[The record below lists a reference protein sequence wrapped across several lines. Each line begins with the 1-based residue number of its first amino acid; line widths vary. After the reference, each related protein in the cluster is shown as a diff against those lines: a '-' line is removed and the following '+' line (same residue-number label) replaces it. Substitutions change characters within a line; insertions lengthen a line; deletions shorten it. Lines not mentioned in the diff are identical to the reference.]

1 MKTFW
6 FLARALLLLVL
17 LLAGTS
23 YALFRSATFQTWVA
37 SRVANWW
44 AKQYHAEVHFQ
55 KIDIHYP
62 LYVEVQRIY
71 ISDQHYDTLLYA
83 RCVKVDLRKML
94 NRSRRF
100 ELEHLDIDS
109 GRFRLAQYPGEHDL
123 NIQYLLDAFGG
134 PPPKVPNP
142 IPYVTLLRN
151 VDLHN
156 LRFTYQYLADSV
168 QTPRLINF
176 SDLLARNL
184 NAKVDSLE
192 IVRDTISFT
201 AHNLSLHEKSGLAI
215 RDFNAH
221 MRVSPLFVEFHKL
234 NIKTENSHLKGNFSF
249 ITKDYE
255 DFSDFEN
262 KVGLV
267 GTFDASE
274 LELADLMPFSE
285 ELRGIRKKIQ
295 FAGTISGTE
304 ANLKGKNL
312 DIRFGSNSRFSGDVN
327 MRGLPNWEKTYTVLD
342 VEKFTT
348 NKKDLETIPVY
359 PFTEGTF
366 VALPREIERLGQISF
381 SGSFT
386 GYEHDFVAFGNFH
399 TALGELTS
407 DIEMR
412 TDSGGLANYKG
423 RMSTLKFQLGKY
435 FSIPQVGA
443 LTLDVSVEG
452 RGLKQT
458 NVNTKIRGI
467 IKTLEFNRYAYDNIA
482 LDGIFAKNVFTGRFD
497 VADENIDFDFDGSID
512 LRGDRPHF
520 DFKSKVERA
529 DLANLNFIESKKRVV
544 LSTQLDVDLVGS
556 SLDDLEGT
564 LLASNTVEVNRLQG
578 ILIKRIF
585 LNAQKSQAGRFI
597 SLESD
602 VVNARIEGKYS
613 MENMGEAFS
622 QWFSHYIP
630 KWFEG
635 EVFKPIPLQNF
646 TFSATTRNSAP
657 MSKVLLN
664 GITIL
669 PGTSVE
675 GRFNS
680 QTGNLEA
687 HVEAPRMELLGFP
700 LSGVDLDFGLPSDSS
715 AQSTLQARVDAKRIF
730 LSDSATMDNV
740 HLIGNFFTDSI
751 SWEVGWDNNTTKNRN
766 FCNLLAATKMV
777 TPHVSHTRLQSSQ
790 LFVLDSLWSFEQ
802 GGLMIADSMGVH
814 FHNISAFCGKQ
825 RIGIESQPTLHN
837 TFETAVVFENFHA
850 SWFNPLLRERSVE
863 IDGLINGRGTLGDG
877 GIFTATLGIKS
888 FTFNGDNFGDGS
900 LVALYNEKNESIG
913 INGKFIRGELV
924 TFSCTGFYYPFAE
937 DQNFDL
943 ELVLD
948 KFPLKYA
955 EVYTEGIF
963 SDIQGSVSGTLILS
977 GLTEFPVLSGTL
989 DVQRGSLM
997 IDYMNVPYTFNG
1009 LVSFSENRVQISG
1022 LNFFDPKGKSGTF
1035 SGLVTHD
1042 YFKDMKFNFDVDV
1055 KKLMVLNT
1063 TASQNNLFYGKAFA
1077 SGLARIHGDLKGVV
1091 FDIAAKSEE
1100 GTLFNIPLYGPE
1112 EVTQNS
1118 FITFVNHDTTKASI
1132 RKQVQTDLTGIQMNF
1147 DMELNSGAEFQMIFD
1162 PKVGDVISGRGDGNL
1177 KLNINTNGKFLMY
1190 GDYIIR
1196 EGKYLFTLQN
1206 VINKRF
1212 NIENGSTISWN
1223 GDPFGADININ
1234 AIYSLRTALSDII
1247 PDSSRQRVRVDC
1259 KLLMSEKLMKPAIK
1273 FDILLP
1279 TANQQRRDELR
1290 AAINFD
1296 NEAELNRQVFSL
1308 LMLGSFFPLNDRTT
1322 ANSSVTSGV
1331 SSNTNELVSNQV
1343 SNWLSSLSKQV
1354 SLGLNYKSDQVSNRE
1369 LQLSLSKELFN
1380 SRLSIDGNVGV
1391 TNNPYAASNIIGDVN
1406 IDYKITSNGKLRV
1419 RAYNQSNDNYTQLN
1433 NAPFTQGLGLFY
1445 REDFDNFGELFARYR
1460 AQWSRM
1466 RKEEEPSPVPV
1477 P

>member
-6 FLARALLLLVL
+6 FVVRALLLLVL
-17 LLAGTS
+17 LLAGTA
-23 YALFRSATFQTWVA
+23 YAIFRSSTAQTWIA
-37 SRVANWW
+37 SRVAKWW
-44 AKQYHAEVHFQ
+44 AEKYHAEVHFQ

-62 LYVEVQRIY
+62 AYIEVHRIY
-71 ISDQHYDTLLYA
+71 ISDQHLDTLLYA
-83 RCVKVDLRKML
+83 RSVRVDLRKML

-109 GRFRLAQYPGEHDL
+109 GRFRLAQYPGEHHL
-123 NIQYLLDAFGG
+123 NLQYLLDAFGG

-156 LRFTYQYLADSV
+156 LRFTYQYLADST

-176 SDLLARNL
+176 SDLLAKNL

-201 AHNLSLHEKSGLAI
+201 AHHLSLYEKSGLAI

-221 MRVSPLFVEFHKL
+221 MRISPLFVEFHKL
-234 NIKTENSHLKGNFSF
+234 NLKTANSHLQGNFSF
-249 ITKDYE
+249 VTKDYD
-255 DFSDFEN
+255 DFSDFEH
-262 KVGLV
+262 KVGLM
-267 GTFDASE
+267 GKFSICD
-274 LELADLMPFSE
+274 LELADLQPFSA
-285 ELRGIRKKIQ
+285 ELRGIKKKIR
-295 FAGTISGTE
+295 FAGSISGTE

-312 DIRFGSNSRFSGDVN
+312 DIQFGSNSRFTGDVH
-327 MRGLPNWEKTYTVLD
+327 MRGLPNWEKTYTVLEVD
-342 VEKFTT
+342 KFTT
-348 NKKDLETIPVY
+348 NKQDLETIPVY
-359 PFTEGTF
+359 PFTDGAL
-366 VALPREIERLGQISF
+366 VKLPREIERLGQISF

-386 GYEHDFVAFGNFH
+386 GFEHDFVAYGNFH
-399 TALGELTS
+399 TALGDLAS

-423 RMSTLKFQLGKY
+423 RMSTLQFQLGKY
-435 FSIPQVGA
+435 FNIPQVGA
-443 LTLDVSVEG
+443 LSLDVAIEG
-452 RGLKQT
+452 RGLKQS
-458 NVNTKIRGI
+458 NVNTKINGS

-482 LDGIFAKNVFTGRFD
+482 LDGVFAKNVFTGRFD

-512 LRGDRPHF
+512 LRGDRPHY

-529 DLANLNFIESKKRVV
+529 DLANLNFIESKKRVI
-544 LSTQLDVDLVGS
+544 LSTLLDVDLVGS

-564 LLASNTVEVNRLQG
+564 LLATNTVEVNRLQG

-585 LNAQKSQAGRFI
+585 LNAQRTPGGRFI

-613 MENMGEAFS
+613 MENIGDAFG

-635 EVFKPIPLQNF
+635 DGFTSMPIQDF

-657 MSKVLLN
+657 MSKVLLS

-669 PGTSVE
+669 PGTSIE

-680 QTGNLEA
+680 QTGTLEA
-687 HVEAPRMELLGFP
+687 HVDAPHMELLGFP
-700 LSGVDLDFGLPSDSS
+700 IAGVDLDFGIPTDQTSKT
-715 AQSTLQARVDAKRIF
+715 TLQARVNVNRIF
-730 LSDSATMDNV
+730 LSDSATMDNLHV
-740 HLIGNFFTDSI
+740 MGNFFTDSI
-751 SWEVGWDNNTTKNRN
+751 SWEVGWDNRTIKNRN
-766 FCNLLAATKMV
+766 FCNLVAATKVV
-777 TPHVSHTRLQSSQ
+777 TPHVSHTQLLSNQ
-790 LFVLDSLWSFEQ
+790 LFVLDSMWSFEP
-802 GGLMIADSMGVH
+802 GGLMIADSLGVH
-814 FHNISAFCGKQ
+814 FHNISAYCGRQ
-825 RIGIESQPTLHN
+825 RIGIESQLNVHN
-837 TFETAVVFENFHA
+837 SYEAALVFENFHA
-850 SWFNPLLRERSVE
+850 SWFNPLLRDRSVE
-863 IDGLINGRGTLGDG
+863 IDGLINGSGTLGDAG
-877 GIFTATLGIKS
+877 VFTATLGIKS

-900 LVALYNEKNESIG
+900 LVALYNEKNESVG
-913 INGKFIRGELV
+913 INGKFSRGDLV

-943 ELVLD
+943 ELVFD

-963 SDIQGSVSGTLILS
+963 SQIQGTVSGTLVLS
-977 GLTEFPVLSGTL
+977 GLSEFPVLSGQL
-989 DVQRGSLM
+989 DVQRGSLS
-997 IDYMNVPYTFNG
+997 IDYLNVAYTFNG
-1009 LVSFSENRVQISG
+1009 GVSFSENRIQISR
-1022 LNFFDPKGKSGTF
+1022 LNFFDPKGRSGTF

-1042 YFKDMKFNFDVDV
+1042 YFKDLKFNFDVDV

-1077 SGLARIHGDLKGVV
+1077 TGLARIHGDLKAMV

-1118 FITFVNHDTTKASI
+1118 FITFVNRDTTKATL

-1147 DMELNSGAEFQMIFD
+1147 DMELNSDAEFQMIFD
-1162 PKVGDVISGRGDGNL
+1162 PRVGDVISGRGDGNL

-1196 EGKYLFTLQN
+1196 DGKYLFTLQN

-1234 AIYSLRTALSDII
+1234 AIYSLRTSLSDII

-1308 LMLGSFFPLNDRTT
+1308 LMLGSFFPVNDRTT

-1406 IDYKITSNGKLRV
+1406 IDYKITPNGKFRV

-1466 RKEEEPSPVPV
+1466 RKEENPSPVPV